1 MAATE
6 SGFSDNHPLVRP
18 LDEEQSRL
26 VEILLAAGGAD
37 VSFEELRRQGIENPA
52 VLAYELEIAG
62 LPIAHVQRT
71 GPGSGP
77 SSVGLRLDGHVA
89 AGGFLGG
96 ARPRHADLR
105 APRVGRPTAMPGA
118 STPASPRL
126 RRPAAPGPGLLPVAV
141 TVVAAIVLVILV
153 VALVNGSG
161 PSRRRGPATRS
172 SRSRARSRLSRLP
185 RRTGSTTAGATLAGA
200 VAITAR
206 GRRHTPTRPKR
217 RPPWVRPPSCSSRGA
232 SCWPKA
238 STPPRS
244 RSCGRRSARAA
255 SRRPTAPSRPR
266 PGA

>member
-77 SSVGLRLDGHVA
+77 SSVGLRLDGNVA
-89 AGGFLGG
+89 REASSVER
-96 ARPRHADLR
+96 ARDTRTPRA
-105 APRVGRPTAMPGA
+105 RVGPRQAMPGA

-126 RRPAAPGPGLLPVAV
+126 RRPAGPGPGCC
-141 TVVAAIVLVILV
+141 
-153 VALVNGSG
+153 
-161 PSRRRGPATRS
+161 RW
-172 SRSRARSRLSRLP
+172 RSRWW
-185 RRTGSTTAGATLAGA
+185 RR
-200 VAITAR
+200 
-206 GRRHTPTRPKR
+206 
-217 RPPWVRPPSCSSRGA
+217 SCS
-232 SCWPKA
+232 
-238 STPPRS
+238 
-244 RSCGRRSARAA
+244 
-255 SRRPTAPSRPR
+255 
-266 PGA
+266 